1 MRRGLAVAALA
12 WFASAAPAWA
22 QREERWAAFLN
33 SPPEVERSDK
43 SPAARTAAFAER
55 SAVRAALAERK
66 LPVLGSS
73 ELLVNAVYFAGTRED
88 AEAVRGLPGVSG
100 VVRLKVYKKHA
111 DDRATEIV
119 RAPQAWTALGG
130 IDNAG
135 TGVRIG
141 IIDSGVDVTHP
152 AFADPSLTAP
162 SGFPRVTNESDRQ
175 FTSGKVIVARS
186 YVTLLSSTNPEFS
199 SPDDFSARDRDGHGT
214 AVAMLA
220 AGRRVTG
227 PGATV
232 VGVAPKAYI
241 GSYKVFGS
249 PGLNEATFSNVLVA
263 ALEDAVRDG
272 MDVVTLSLGSP
283 AEFGA
288 LDMCNQNRNPCDP
301 FAMAVNNAVTQSNLS
316 VVVSAGNSG
325 DVGFNL
331 PTLGSIDSPGTAPAA
346 VTVGAIYNGQ
356 IYYETLRIGGPNV
369 PTNLRE
375 IDTRFGDGPLP
386 KEPLTA
392 PLRDAR
398 STGDDGKACR
408 PLGNNALTG
417 AIALIDRG
425 DCNRDVKVNHA
436 QRAGAV
442 GVIFVNF
449 DGDNFVF
456 PPNGLDGTGIPAI
469 LIGASTG
476 AAIRTHLGQNPTATA
491 TLDPAIRAVTAATD
505 EIAYLSAQGPAIG
518 DLSVKPE
525 LTAVGTDLYVATQDY
540 DPNSSLYSAS
550 RYRSVQGTSFSVPM
564 VAGAIALVKQRN
576 RNWTPAQLKSAVT
589 TSANP
594 NIDDLNNNDGRRN
607 RARVAAT
614 GAGKLDAAQ
623 ALNVTITASPAAVS
637 FGVVTGPPV
646 AREVL
651 ITNTTNAAVTL
662 NAQVQ
667 QRDTDTS
674 ARVTVTPAAFQ
685 MSPGQTTRITL
696 RVEGSRPAAGS
707 YEGVVNITGSGAAL
721 RIPYLYLL
729 GDNVPYNIY
738 PLAGNGFIGV
748 PNQGLNNQATQPR
761 LSVKVLDKSGVPVAN
776 QAVRWSVL
784 AGGGRIE
791 FVSTDS
797 RTDTYGI
804 SEAFVSLGSALGE
817 QAFRVEAG
825 SLSQVFEGRTIV
837 QPAIRSDGIQD
848 AASFRTGIALAPGSY
863 MTIKGSGL
871 SEVPRVYSTNYLPV
885 ALSNVSVSFDE
896 PNRRLQAPG
905 HLHFVSEGQVNVQIP
920 WEFSNQTVARV
931 KVWNGLIQSGLVDVP
946 LTEFAPGI
954 FEYDDPDS
962 GRKLAAA
969 LDENFALVRG
979 SNPVRRGRT
988 LSLFCNGLGRV
999 SNQPASGQPA
1009 PASPLSETLTKPSV
1023 TIGGRPASVS
1033 FSGLAPGFV
1042 GLYQVNVTVPDDAP
1056 TGVQPVALSVG
1067 GATSQTSQV
1076 PVN

>member
-12 WFASAAPAWA
+12 WLASASPAWA
-22 QREERWAAFLN
+22 QREERWAAFL
-33 SPPEVERSDK
+33 SAPAEVEPTGK
-43 SPAARTAAFAER
+43 SAGARAAALAER
-55 SAVRAALAERK
+55 SAVRAALTDRK
-66 LPVLGSS
+66 LRVVGESG
-73 ELLVNAVYFAGTRED
+73 LLINAVYFAGTREE
-88 AEAVRGLPGVSG
+88 AEAVRGMPGVSG
-100 VVRLKVYKKHA
+100 VVRLKVYRKHA

-119 RAPQAWTALGG
+119 RAPQAWTAIGG

-141 IIDSGVDVTHP
+141 IIDSGVDASHP
-152 AFADPSLTAP
+152 AFADSSLSAP
-162 SGFPRVTNESDRQ
+162 AGFPRVTNESDRQ

-186 YVTLLSSTNPEFS
+186 YVNLLSSTNPEFS
-199 SPDDFSARDRDGHGT
+199 SPDDLSARDRDGHGT

-241 GSYKVFGS
+241 GNYKVFGS
-249 PGLNEATFSNVLVA
+249 PGLNDSTFSNVLVA

-272 MDVVTLSLGSP
+272 MEVVTLSLGSP

-356 IYYETLRIGGPNV
+356 IYYETLRIGGPNAPV
-369 PTNLRE
+369 NLRE
-375 IDTRFGDGPLP
+375 LNTRFGDGPLP

-398 STGDDGKACR
+398 SIDDGKACR
-408 PLGNNALTG
+408 PLGNNALSG
-417 AIALIDRG
+417 AIVLIDRG
-425 DCNRDVKVNHA
+425 DCTREVKANHA

-442 GVIFVNF
+442 GVIFVQF

-456 PPNGLDGTGIPAI
+456 PPDGLDGTGIPAI
-469 LIGASTG
+469 LIGAANG
-476 AAIRTHLGQNPTATA
+476 QAIRAHLAQNPEATA
-491 TLDPAIRAVTAATD
+491 TLDPAIRAVPADTD
-505 EIAYLSAQGPAIG
+505 EVAYLSSQGPAIG
-518 DLSVKPE
+518 DFSVKPE
-525 LTAVGTDLYVATQDY
+525 LTAVGTDLYVATQNY
-540 DPNSSLYSAS
+540 DPNSRLYSAN
-550 RYRSVQGTSFSVPM
+550 RYRAVQGTSFSVPM

-589 TSANP
+589 NSANP
-594 NIDDLNNNDGRRN
+594 NIDDLNNNDARRN

-623 ALNVTITASPAAVS
+623 ALNATITASPAAVA
-637 FGVVTGPPV
+637 FGIADRPPV
-646 AREVL
+646 SREVL

-662 NAQVQ
+662 AAAVQ
-667 QRDTDTS
+667 QRDTDTA
-674 ARVTVTPAAFQ
+674 ARVTVSPANFQ

-707 YEGVVNITGSGAAL
+707 YEGAIAITGSGSGL
-721 RIPYLYLL
+721 RIPYVYLL

-738 PLAGNGFIGV
+738 PLAGNGFTGV
-748 PNQGLNNQATQPR
+748 PNQGFNNEAAQPR
-761 LSVKVLDKSGVPVAN
+761 FSVKVLDKSGVPVAN
-776 QAVRWSVL
+776 QAVRWSVV

-791 FVSTDS
+791 FVSTNSQTDS
-797 RTDTYGI
+797 YGI
-804 SEAFVSLGSALGE
+804 SEAFVSLGSSLGE
-817 QAFRVEAG
+817 QAFRVEVG
-825 SLSQVFEGRTIV
+825 SLSQVFEGRAIV

-871 SEVPRVYSTNYLPV
+871 SEVPRVFSTDYLPV
-885 ALSNVSVSFDE
+885 ALSGVSVSFDD

-905 HLHFVSEGQVNVQIP
+905 HLHFVSDGQVNVQIP

-931 KVWNGLIQSGLVDVP
+931 KVWNGLIRSGLVDVP

-1009 PASPLSETLTKPSV
+1009 LASPLSETLTKPTV

-1042 GLYQVNVTVPDDAP
+1042 GLYQVNVAVPDDAP
-1056 TGVQPVALSVG
+1056 TGVQPVVLSVG